1 MLKMP
6 LERDAQQPHD
16 LKPQGGVH
24 MTFDSQV
31 PLRTLTNTEAANT
44 VPKQASLSRTDAM
57 AKYAQNLPPLV
68 VCTRKRAPNPPGSFS
83 PNASP
88 SPSGYPKMAGQNPQI
103 TAKSTSVLDD
113 QPERPAAEAEGLRD
127 FTEADLTQVFD
138 QARLRFQKKLSA
150 FTPFTLPSGRLL
162 DPCVTLLTKHAAL
175 PMSPMVAQ
183 PAAQPASVQQA
194 HQQMQAVAPVGA
206 PPLAGSGPLL
216 NTPPVTGQQATAV
229 PGLPG
234 WRART

>member
-1 MLKMP
+1 
-6 LERDAQQPHD
+6 
-16 LKPQGGVH
+16 

-31 PLRTLTNTEAANT
+31 PLRTLANTEAAEA
-44 VPKQASLSRTDAM
+44 VPKQAVLSRTDALT
-57 AKYAQNLPPLV
+57 KYAHTLPPLV
-68 VCTRKRAPNPPGSFS
+68 ACTNKVASNPPGDFS
-83 PNASP
+83 ANASP
-88 SPSGYPKMAGQNPQI
+88 SPSGYQKMASQNPQI
-103 TAKSTSVLDD
+103 TAKSRSVLDD
-113 QPERPAAEAEGLRD
+113 QPEQPAAEADALRD
-127 FTEADLTQVFD
+127 FTESDLTQVID
-138 QARLRFQKKLSA
+138 QERLRFHHKLSA
-150 FTPFTLPSGRLL
+150 FTPFTLPNGRLL

-175 PMSPMVAQ
+175 PMSPMAAQ
-183 PAAQPASVQQA
+183 PAAQPTTVQQA